1 MTISKEL
8 EELILMIKGYN
19 KDPKKLTTVVSW
31 LKHKMNCRIIK
42 NFYDNGQTYQF
53 DLLKEMF

>member
-1 MTISKEL
+1 
-8 EELILMIKGYN
+8 MIKGYN
-19 KDPKKLTTVVSW
+19 KYPKKLTTVVSW